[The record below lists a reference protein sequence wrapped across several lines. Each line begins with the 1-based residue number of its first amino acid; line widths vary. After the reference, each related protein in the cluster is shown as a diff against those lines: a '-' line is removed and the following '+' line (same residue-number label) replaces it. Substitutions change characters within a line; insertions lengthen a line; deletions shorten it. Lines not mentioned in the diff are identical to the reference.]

1 MSWYNQ
7 DNTDF
12 IDSTQQFQGGVG
24 GSIVIDDGTGNNGSF
39 QLTDILELKLDHF
52 ENEYEQTNPSL
63 VYNTYLKNENAIIK
77 SALNELL
84 IAANKNP
91 I

>member
-1 MSWYNQ
+1 MIEIQYLSWVVSRGDYF
-7 DNTDF
+7 DN
-12 IDSTQQFQGGVG
+12 S
-24 GSIVIDDGTGNNGSF
+24 GNNIKKPYAVNYNSIFTYG
-39 QLTDILELKLDHF
+39 LAAIKELDTIVQSQQTTIELLKA
-52 ENEYEQTNPSL
+52 ENQN
-63 VYNTYLKNENAIIK
+63 LKNENAIIK